1 MEKFDLCVI
10 GAGPSGYA
18 AAMRALDYNKKVLLV
33 EGKKLGGAGLW
44 NGALSSKTWWEL
56 SRQISTVR
64 HHLNLQGKD
73 MPRLR
78 FKEVFNEV
86 MNATNMR
93 QAQLQSQILHAENTD
108 VDENITFKRGK
119 AFIETPNQVRITL
132 EDGSEEVVGTEFIV
146 MATGSRPR
154 QLPDIKIDEKYI
166 LSSDGIEHLRDFPKS
181 IVILGA
187 GVIGCEYA
195 TVFSNF
201 GYTKVHLIDKG
212 NRILP
217 FEDTDI
223 VKRIE
228 GNFEKNNVLIHR
240 NSRLIRMEVVEDR
253 VEYELEYHN
262 GRKQLFTVE
271 KALVSVGRVPNIEN
285 LWSEN
290 VKIEKD
296 ERGVINDDTKTTV
309 SNIHAVGDIT
319 SDMALVN
326 IGELEGRHAIDQ
338 IFGNTNKELSYKN
351 VSTIMFLNPEV
362 AGVGLNEQQCKEKGY
377 NFRVVTMDYECIP
390 RAIARQLTD
399 GFMKIIVTDDNDMKI
414 LGMRVVGFSAS
425 ASIEAIA
432 LMIHLNLG
440 IEQMAELVHPHP
452 SITEGIQECAR
463 ILCGKSILKPHLLKE
478 HVTCRAW
485 RSGDYI
491 DLLNLNLIGE

>member
-1 MEKFDLCVI
+1 MEKYDLCVI

-73 MPRLR
+73 MPRIR
-78 FKEVFNEV
+78 FKEVYNEV
-86 MNATNMR
+86 LNATNMR
-93 QAQLQSQILHAENTD
+93 QAQLLSQIQYAGNKD
-108 VDENITFKRGK
+108 IDENITFKEGK
-119 AFIETPNQVRITL
+119 AYIDTPHTVKITC
-132 EDGSEEVVGTEFIV
+132 EDNSEEVIETEHIII
-146 MATGSRPR
+146 ATGSRPR
-154 QLPDIKIDEKYI
+154 QLPDIEIDEEYI

-181 IVILGA
+181 MVILGA

-212 NRILP
+212 DRILP
-217 FEDTDI
+217 FEDPD
-223 VKRIE
+223 VVNRIE
-228 GNFEKNNVLIHR
+228 NNFEKNNVLIHR
-240 NSRLIRMEVVEDR
+240 KSRLIRMEVVDDR

-285 LWSEN
+285 LWSES
-290 VKIEKD
+290 VPIEFD
-296 ERGVINDDTKTTV
+296 DRGIINNDTQTSV
-309 SNIHAVGDIT
+309 PNIHAVGDIT

-326 IGELEGRHAIDQ
+326 IGELEGRHAVDQ
-338 IFGNTNKELSYKN
+338 IFGSTNKELNYKN

-362 AGVGLNEQQCKEKGY
+362 AGVGFNEQQLKDKGTDY
-377 NFRVVTMDYECIP
+377 RVVTLDYECIP

-399 GFMKIIVTDDNDMKI
+399 GFMKIIVTDDPDMKI

-432 LMIHLNLG
+432 LLIHMNQG

-478 HVTCRAW
+478 HVTCKAW
-485 RSGDYI
+485 RSGEYV
-491 DLLNLNLIGE
+491 DLLKLNLIE